1 MSRNRYDID
10 ETLEAPFNIKHL
22 KRAGVYIK
30 KHAKSMILSLFLST
44 LSIIF
49 TLFGPFIMQIAIDNS
64 VPNKDFKELAWLS
77 MLLLITIIV
86 SVLFSTYR
94 SKIMTRVGQDIIY
107 DIRKDLFDHMQKLS
121 FEYYDDRPHGKILTR
136 VVHYVNNVSDSL
148 SNGIINFILEIFNL
162 IFIMIFM
169 FFTDYKL
176 TLVILAGVPIF
187 LIIGFILKPIQRKA
201 WQNVSN
207 KSSNVNAYIHENID
221 GAKINQIFTRQS
233 ENNKIF
239 DKLNTKFKNSW
250 MRAQYSSQ
258 LVIFF
263 VDNISVIVIGAM
275 YIVGVFGSGEI
286 VSFGVILAMGNYSWR
301 FWQPILNLSN
311 LYNSFIN
318 SISYLERIFEMLDEK
333 IIVDDLED
341 AIIMPKIEGN
351 IKFED
356 VTFSY
361 DQSKIILKNVTMN
374 INKGE
379 SIALVGPTGA
389 GKTTIVNLISRFYNI
404 DSGKIEIDGVD
415 ISKVTLNS
423 LRSQM
428 GIMLQDSFIFS
439 GTIYDNIKYGN
450 LDATDQ
456 MVIDA
461 CKIVCADEFIEELE
475 NGYETYV
482 SEKGAGF
489 SSGQRQLI
497 SFARTLVSDPKILI
511 LDEATSTIDVKTEKI
526 VQKALLELV
535 KGRTCLIIAHR
546 LSTIKNCDKILY
558 ISDCGIAESG
568 THDELIEKK
577 GNYYKLYMSQS

>member
-30 KHAKSMILSLFLST
+30 KHAKAMIVSLFLST